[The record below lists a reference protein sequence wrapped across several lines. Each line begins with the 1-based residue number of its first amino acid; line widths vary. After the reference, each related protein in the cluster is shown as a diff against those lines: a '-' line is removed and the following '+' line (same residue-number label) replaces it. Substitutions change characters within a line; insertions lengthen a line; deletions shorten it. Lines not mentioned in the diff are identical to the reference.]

1 MTESDHIMPTFL
13 FLLLGSSSSFGVIT
27 HPQADSSLGH
37 RDSSVT
43 QSVQDI
49 GANLEPPESANC
61 VYLDSNA

>member
-1 MTESDHIMPTFL
+1 MPESDHIMPTFL
-13 FLLLGSSSSFGVIT
+13 FLLLGSSFSFGVII

-49 GANLEPPESANC
+49 SANLEPPESANC
-61 VYLDSNA
+61 VCLDFNA